1 MQDFLHSTMP
11 NQKSLKRFLFLRHK
25 YISQKNFVYFLCI
38 LVGLLVGLAS
48 VVLKNI
54 TYAIQAGLEEGLIIS
69 QNQLYFILPVIGL
82 LLVYLFKKYFIRKE
96 LVPSIP
102 PFIKRA
108 IPSLLYSLL
117 RQKGLLSYKLIYH
130 PLIMAPITVGFGGS
144 VGLLG
149 PAITSGSALSSNL
162 SRLLRVDRK
171 TRTLLIACATAGAM
185 ASMFKS
191 PIAGIV
197 FAIEVFSLDLAFAS
211 LLPLLIASICSI
223 LTSYFFL
230 GGDVLFNFTVSD
242 VFEIED
248 TPFFIILGMGTGI
261 ASLYFTKIYFAIYA
275 FFDRFKTRFAKLLVG
290 GIAIGIMLYFIP
302 PLHGEGL
309 SFTRDL
315 FTGDYL
321 NALGSNPFDA
331 YLDNVWIVIIL
342 LLGFTV
348 FKVVAMTTTF
358 AAGGVGGVIVPTM
371 VMGSAL
377 GNVVAKIL
385 NNCGLG
391 FHVSEANF
399 TLVGMAGLIAG
410 VIHAPLTAIFLIA
423 EITGGYALFL
433 PLMITVAISYMIT
446 KNYMEHTIYTREL
459 AERGDLLTHDRDQNV
474 LTLMRLEN
482 VIERNFIILHP
493 KMTFGEMLHEGVS
506 KSTRNIFPVTDAE
519 NRFLGIILLDDI
531 RELLFDQKLYDTTFV
546 EDYIHNPPDLIIF
559 EQDNMQTVMNK
570 FQNSGVWNLPVIK
583 NGKYNGFVSKSKLLT
598 AYRRHLVNFNK

>member
-1 MQDFLHSTMP
+1 MP
-11 NQKSLKRFLFLRHK
+11 NQKSLKRFLTLRYK
-25 YISQKNFVYFLCI
+25 YISQKNFVYILCS

-48 VVLKNI
+48 VFLKNI
-54 TYAIQAGLEEGLIIS
+54 TFAIQAGLEKGIVIS
-69 QNQLYFILPVIGL
+69 QNQLYFILPVVGL
-82 LLVYLFKKYFIRKE
+82 LLIYLFKKYFIKKQLE
-96 LVPSIP
+96 PSIP

-130 PLIMAPITVGFGGS
+130 PLILAPITVGFGGS

-171 TRTLLIACATAGAM
+171 TRTLLIACATAAAM

-211 LLPLLIASICSI
+211 LLPLLIASIFSI

-230 GGDVLFNFTVSD
+230 GREVLFDFVVSD
-242 VFEIED
+242 KFSMHDMVFY
-248 TPFFIILGMGTGI
+248 IILGIGTGI

-275 FFDRFKTRFAKLLVG
+275 FFDRFKTRFVKLLVG
-290 GIAIGIMLYFIP
+290 GLAIGIMLYLIP
-302 PLHGEGL
+302 PLYGEGL

-315 FTGDYL
+315 FNGNYL
-321 NALGSNPFDA
+321 NALGSNPFDK
-331 YLDNVWIVIIL
+331 YLDNVWVVIVL
-342 LLGFTV
+342 LLGFTL
-348 FKVVAMTTTF
+348 FKVIAMTTTF

-377 GNVVAKIL
+377 GNVIAKIL
-385 NNCGLG
+385 NNLGLG
-391 FHVSEANF
+391 FQVSEANF

-433 PLMITVAISYMIT
+433 PLMITVAISFMIT

-459 AERGDLLTHDRDQNV
+459 AERGDLITHDRDKNV
-474 LTLMRLEN
+474 LTTMRLEN
-482 VIERNFIILHP
+482 VIERNFIRLDP
-493 KMTFGEMLHEGVS
+493 KMTFGEMLQTGVS
-506 KSTRNIFPVTDAE
+506 KSARNLFPVTDSE
-519 NRFLGIILLDDI
+519 NQFLGIILLDDI
-531 RELLFDQKLYDTTFV
+531 REMLFDQNLYDTTFV
-546 EDYIHNPPDLIIF
+546 EDYLHNPPDVIVF
-559 EQDNMQTVMNK
+559 EEDSMQKVMEK
-570 FQNSGVWNLPVIK
+570 FQNSGAWNLPVIK
-583 NGKYNGFVSKSKLLT
+583 KGKYDGFVSKSKLLT
-598 AYRRHLVNFNK
+598 AYREELINFNK